1 MIPKHQ
7 RQMAKKPSRIFIF
20 WCIFLIAI
28 TSITATGVIWLWP
41 HPSRIVRPR
50 PKVPSTTF
58 KPVIGDVS
66 DPGDNDPD
74 ITVEQPLVPAFQFQR
89 GGYTLSGT
97 VIEEQAGQPVANAV
111 VWIDLPVQEDHPTS
125 IPLHTVTDAA
135 GNYRFIHL
143 AAGVY
148 NVVASRYYNAGRYY
162 AERVFSS
169 IVLKGN
175 RSGLVLLL
183 VPIATPGRRSVQAS
197 QAKNIILIDLRG
209 FYAASLLDDPLL
221 VDQALNLRAF
231 LQHADVLRS
240 LWQPYGWRSLDQYA
254 LLTGTYPQWTTYDPW
269 PHPLPWG
276 EPDHIDTTFWFT
288 GGRSD
293 HLFGQESIFDVV
305 KGYGMQTGV
314 VAGADYILSDA
325 TTRNLDLLQRS
336 SSFDADAWL
345 AQMKGAV
352 LSGTQQANGFLLYG
366 ELAPLPPSDASSSPD
381 ARNDEYQQ
389 ALLRADQTFG
399 QFLAWLGQQGLSR
412 NTLIAL
418 TTSQAQANHTDADN
432 FYGMGITGQGTSKQ
446 TLLALA
452 GPGTCSGRYNDTV
465 YSGFIIAPVLMHAL
479 GLPAPADARLPS
491 PLEKG
496 CL

>member
-1 MIPKHQ
+1 
-7 RQMAKKPSRIFIF
+7 MATYI
-20 WCIFLIAI
+20 
-28 TSITATGVIWLWP
+28 IWFWP
-41 HPSRIVRPR
+41 HPSRSVRPR
-50 PKVPSTTF
+50 PKASSATF
-58 KPVIGDVS
+58 KPVVGDIS
-66 DPGDNDPD
+66 DSGDTDPD
-74 ITVEQPLVPAFQFQR
+74 ITVEQPLVPTFQFQR
-89 GGYTLSGT
+89 GGYTLSGK
-97 VIEEQAGQPVANAV
+97 VIDAQSGQPVANAV

-125 IPLHTVTDAA
+125 IPLHTVTGVA
-135 GNYRFIHL
+135 GNYRFVHL

-148 NVVASRYYNAGRYY
+148 SVVASRYYNLGRYY

-175 RSGLVLLL
+175 RSDLVLPLAH
-183 VPIATPGRRSVQAS
+183 IATPGRRSVQAS

-221 VDQALNLRAF
+221 VDQASNLRAF

-240 LWQPYGWRSLDQYA
+240 LWQPYGWRPLDQYA
-254 LLTGTYPQWTTYDPW
+254 LLTGTYPRWATYDPW

-276 EPDHIDTTFWFT
+276 EPDHIDTTFWYT
-288 GGRSD
+288 GGRST
-293 HLFGQESIFDVV
+293 HLFGQESIFDVA

-345 AQMKGAV
+345 AQMKDAV
-352 LSGTQQANGFLLYG
+352 LSGAQQANGFLLYG
-366 ELAPLPPSDASSSPD
+366 ELAPLPPGDASSSPA
-381 ARNDEYQQ
+381 ARSDEYQQ

-399 QFLAWLGQQGLSR
+399 QFLAWLGQQDLSH

-452 GPGTCSGRYNDTV
+452 SPGTCSGQINDTV
-465 YSGFIIAPVLMHAL
+465 YSSFIITPVLLQAL

-491 PLEKG
+491 PFEKR